1 MAINSVRTALQL
13 LTGAGEVTRAK
24 ALEAAGTLLELPGV
38 GETSARAGQLAEEL
52 IEAAT
57 ANQAMITD
65 LVRTE
70 LDRRLVVLGLARGS
84 DLEAAQRKIEALEA
98 QVASLLAGTTQTSSA
113 TEVTGAPR
121 PRTSRA
127 AISTSAA
134 RPAPAKAAKSADKP
148 ATKSAKKAAAS
159 SAEKSAT
166 KRGGARK
173 TAAQKTAAL
182 RPPHRRP
189 PHRRPPH
196 RRPQPKR
203 RRQPSGR
210 PRRPPP
216 RRQQPARNND

>member
-134 RPAPAKAAKSADKP
+134 RPAPAEAGKSADKP

-173 TAAQKTAAL
+173 TAARKTAAQKTAAQKTAASKTAAEKT
-182 RPPHRRP
+182 PAT
-189 PHRRPPH
+189 
-196 RRPQPKR
+196 KR
-203 RRQPSGR
+203 TAKKAATKKAA
-210 PRRPPP
+210 
-216 RRQQPARNND
+216 ARTQ

>member
-84 DLEAAQRKIEALEA
+84 DLETAQRKIDALEA
-98 QVASLLAGTTQTSSA
+98 EVAALRAGMSRPQSA
-113 TEVTGAPR
+113 AAGAPAP
-121 PRTSRA
+121 PRARTTR
-127 AISTSAA
+127 SAA
-134 RPAPAKAAKSADKP
+134 PTKKMPGKKTAATKAAASTEAP
-148 ATKSAKKAAAS
+148 QRTAKKAAAK
-159 SAEKSAT
+159 KSVAKKTTAKKTTAKKAT
-166 KRGGARK
+166 AKTGATR
-173 TAAQKTAAL
+173 AQ
-182 RPPHRRP
+182 
-189 PHRRPPH
+189 
-196 RRPQPKR
+196 
-203 RRQPSGR
+203 
-210 PRRPPP
+210 
-216 RRQQPARNND
+216 

>member
-84 DLEAAQRKIEALEA
+84 DLEAAQRKIDTLEA
-98 QVASLLAGTTQTSSA
+98 EVAALRAGMTRSPSPASDAQARARASRSSN
-113 TEVTGAPR
+113 
-121 PRTSRA
+121 
-127 AISTSAA
+127 
-134 RPAPAKAAKSADKP
+134 KAATAKP
-148 ATKSAKKAAAS
+148 TKKAAAKKAAVTQPEATKQSAKKATAKKA
-159 SAEKSAT
+159 AT
-166 KRGGARK
+166 KKAAAK
-173 TAAQKTAAL
+173 KATAKKAATKKATAKKAATKKAATKKAAT
-182 RPPHRRP
+182 RT
-189 PHRRPPH
+189 
-196 RRPQPKR
+196 Q
-203 RRQPSGR
+203 
-210 PRRPPP
+210 
-216 RRQQPARNND
+216 

>member
-173 TAAQKTAAL
+173 TAAQKTAAQKTAAQKTAASKTAAEKT
-182 RPPHRRP
+182 PAT
-189 PHRRPPH
+189 
-196 RRPQPKR
+196 KR
-203 RRQPSGR
+203 TAKKAATKKAA
-210 PRRPPP
+210 
-216 RRQQPARNND
+216 ARTQ

>member
-13 LTGAGEVTRAK
+13 LTGAGEVTRSK

-121 PRTSRA
+121 PRTSRV

-148 ATKSAKKAAAS
+148 ATKSAKKAAVS

-173 TAAQKTAAL
+173 TAAQKTAASKTAAEKT
-182 RPPHRRP
+182 PAT
-189 PHRRPPH
+189 
-196 RRPQPKR
+196 KR
-203 RRQPSGR
+203 TAKKAATKKAA
-210 PRRPPP
+210 
-216 RRQQPARNND
+216 ARTQ